1 MVELFNKV
9 EKIHKSQIVSNLK
22 KCLKM
27 YFTMYRVY
35 IKPYGETINNSRQS
49 LLSQKYQAITVN
61 RCKNGTYSVF
71 LVFHSQNSNQGCV
84 TRLAKT
90 IVI

>member
-1 MVELFNKV
+1 
-9 EKIHKSQIVSNLK
+9 
-22 KCLKM
+22 M

-61 RCKNGTYSVF
+61 RCKNGPYSMF
-71 LVFHSQNSNQGCV
+71 LVFHGQNSNLGCV
-84 TRLAKT
+84 TKST
-90 IVI
+90 KIVVIWEIVG